1 MASSIQPKFDFICLW
16 VGKSIHQAIQAVTK
30 LDPRLVGSHFFE
42 PLSSGQVN
50 SPSQKWAQSRRIARG
65 KRDFCF
71 KLIALGMLHKKK
83 KLKRQTGVF
92 LNGWCFGDFDAFFRS
107 LKFKALSPLP
117 SKLSQKES
125 CLPKA
130 KKSTSNIP
138 HPQRKKRTTSPS
150 TCIITFTS
158 KTSFTRFCIIL
169 LVLVCVSA
177 VHGVSR
183 PKEKKQQH
191 PTS

>member
-1 MASSIQPKFDFICLW
+1 M
-16 VGKSIHQAIQAVTK
+16 
-30 LDPRLVGSHFFE
+30 
-42 PLSSGQVN
+42 N

-65 KRDFCF
+65 KRDVCF
-71 KLIALGMLHKKK
+71 KLIAFGMLHKK

-92 LNGWCFGDFDAFFRS
+92 LNGWFFGDFDAFFRN
-107 LKFKALSPLP
+107 LKLLNRIFIARAQQAIPKRMLP
-117 SKLSQKES
+117 SQSQKINIQH
-125 CLPKA
+125 PPPA
-130 KKSTSNIP
+130 K
-138 HPQRKKRTTSPS
+138 KKRTTSPS

-158 KTSFTRFCIIL
+158 KTSFTRFCMIL

-191 PTS
+191 PTSSPKKNFPPTKT